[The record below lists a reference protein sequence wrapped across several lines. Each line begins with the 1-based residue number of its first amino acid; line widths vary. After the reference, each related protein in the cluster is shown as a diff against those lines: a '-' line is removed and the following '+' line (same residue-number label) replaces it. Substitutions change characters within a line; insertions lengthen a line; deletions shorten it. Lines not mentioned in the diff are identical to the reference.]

1 MNLGFPSS
9 LSSIVRVCFVYFL
22 FFLSGERIGRLRKGG
37 GGGKGIGDEINETL
51 DPTNIDK
58 LARSSQYPVPRSA
71 TERNLLPLID
81 VGPGSYGIGIVGCK
95 PSPLTLSLSLVG
107 SLTVGRYTLI
117 RLRLAR

>member
-1 MNLGFPSS
+1 MFPSR
-9 LSSIVRVCFVYFL
+9 IIDRPCVFRL
-22 FFLSGERIGRLRKGG
+22 FPVFLSAERIGRLRKGE
-37 GGGKGIGDEINETL
+37 GDEINETL

-95 PSPLTLSLSLVG
+95 PSLSLSL
-107 SLTVGRYTLI
+107 SLSRRFSDGG
-117 RLRLAR
+117 

>member
-1 MNLGFPSS
+1 MRESVG
-9 LSSIVRVCFVYFL
+9 YA
-22 FFLSGERIGRLRKGG
+22 KGG
-37 GGGKGIGDEINETL
+37 KKGIGDEINETL

-95 PSPLTLSLSLVG
+95 PSPLSLSISLTLSLSLVG